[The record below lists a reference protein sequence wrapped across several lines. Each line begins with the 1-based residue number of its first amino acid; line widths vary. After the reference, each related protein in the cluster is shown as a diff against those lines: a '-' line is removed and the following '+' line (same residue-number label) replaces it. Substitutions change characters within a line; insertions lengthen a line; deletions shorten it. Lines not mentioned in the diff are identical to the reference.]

1 MSEKKVN
8 AAAFF
13 FFTLALIGVVAAWYT
28 VKDKGFAQSGAEQ
41 KYESTVF
48 GQNVVQID
56 IVTDENTWQSILDN
70 ALEEQYT
77 AVSVTINGKTY
88 DNVGISPKGNSTLT
102 RVASSDSDRF
112 SFKIKFDEYI
122 DDMTLDGLDVLVLNN
137 IIDDNSYIKEY
148 IAFDMMN
155 YLGVPSSLYTYASL
169 SLNGE
174 NIGFYLA
181 LEGYNDSFEMRNFGT
196 EEGEMYSAKS
206 MEMGGDMGG
215 GRDNADMPQRS
226 DREQTESSEAAVET
240 VANRADKGGMM
251 GGRGSSSGTD
261 LVYTDDEIDSY
272 SGLFDNAV
280 GSDATDEDKMRVIEA
295 IKALNSGE
303 NLEQYLDVDE
313 ILKYLAVHTVV
324 VNLDSYSSNMCQNYY
339 IYERE
344 GQISVLP
351 WDYGLSFGGM
361 NSGSVSDVVNFPI
374 DTPVSGVEMSERPL
388 ISVILGIEEYRE
400 RYHEYL
406 RILCDEYL
414 SETAVENKIASLRAY
429 VDEYVAADPTAF
441 CTYEEY
447 QTAIETME
455 QILVLRGESI
465 SGQLDGTVPS
475 TEEEQ
480 QQNPDALIDTGDLNL
495 SDLGSMSGGRG
506 GMGGRQDFAQRPTD
520 GEFTPPDMTGEN
532 TDTTEDQSG
541 DTGENSAQSQRP
553 TDGNFTP
560 PDMTDETS
568 DTTENQSGDTET
580 GENSEQFQ
588 RPTDGEFTP
597 PDITGEDGESFTP
610 PDMGSMPN
618 RFGNQDQTAQ
628 SGAAA
633 IYQQYQIPI
642 MLAVTVIV
650 MVFSLIFAYRFGR
663 KRR

>member
-1 MSEKKVN
+1 
-8 AAAFF
+8 
-13 FFTLALIGVVAAWYT
+13 
-28 VKDKGFAQSGAEQ
+28 
-41 KYESTVF
+41 
-48 GQNVVQID
+48 
-56 IVTDENTWQSILDN
+56 
-70 ALEEQYT
+70 
-77 AVSVTINGKTY
+77 
-88 DNVGISPKGNSTLT
+88 
-102 RVASSDSDRF
+102 
-112 SFKIKFDEYI
+112 
-122 DDMTLDGLDVLVLNN
+122 
-137 IIDDNSYIKEY
+137 
-148 IAFDMMN
+148 
-155 YLGVPSSLYTYASL
+155 
-169 SLNGE
+169 
-174 NIGFYLA
+174 
-181 LEGYNDSFEMRNFGT
+181 
-196 EEGEMYSAKS
+196 
-206 MEMGGDMGG
+206 
-215 GRDNADMPQRS
+215 
-226 DREQTESSEAAVET
+226 
-240 VANRADKGGMM
+240 
-251 GGRGSSSGTD
+251 
-261 LVYTDDEIDSY
+261 
-272 SGLFDNAV
+272 
-280 GSDATDEDKMRVIEA
+280 MRVIEA

-388 ISVILGIEEYRE
+388 ISVLLGIEEYRE
-400 RYHEYL
+400 QYHEYL

-414 SETAVENKIASLRAY
+414 SETAVKNKIASLRAY

-506 GMGGRQDFAQRPTD
+506 GMGGRQDFAQRPTG

-541 DTGENSAQSQRP
+541 DTGENSAQFQRP

-560 PDMTDETS
+560 PDMTGENT
-568 DTTENQSGDTET
+568 DTTENQNGDTET

-588 RPTDGEFTP
+588 RPTGGEFTP

-618 RFGNQDQTAQ
+618 RFENQDQTAQ

-650 MVFSLIFAYRFGR
+650 MVFALIFAYRFGR

>member
-28 VKDKGFAQSGAEQ
+28 VKDTGSAESGAEQ

-88 DNVGISPKGNSTLT
+88 DNVGIRPKGNSTLT

-122 DDMTLDGLDVLVLNN
+122 DDTTLDGLDVLVLNN

-206 MEMGGDMGG
+206 MEMGGGMG
-215 GRDNADMPQRS
+215 GRDNADMPQRP

-240 VANRADKGGMM
+240 VANRTDKGGMM

-339 IYERE
+339 IYERD

-388 ISVILGIEEYRE
+388 ISVLLGIEEYRE
-400 RYHEYL
+400 QYHEYL

-414 SETAVENKIASLRAY
+414 SETAVKNKIASLRAY

-495 SDLGSMSGGRG
+495 SDLGSMSGVRG
-506 GMGGRQDFAQRPTD
+506 GMGGRQDFAQRPTG
-520 GEFTPPDMTGEN
+520 GEFISPDMTGEN
-532 TDTTEDQSG
+532 TDTTENQNG
-541 DTGENSAQSQRP
+541 DTVENSAQFQRP
-553 TDGNFTP
+553 TGGNFTP
-560 PDMTDETS
+560 PDMTGETS

-580 GENSEQFQ
+580 GENSAQFQ

-650 MVFSLIFAYRFGR
+650 MVFALIFAYRFGR

>member
-28 VKDKGFAQSGAEQ
+28 VKDTGSAESGAEQ

-88 DNVGISPKGNSTLT
+88 DNVGIRPKGNSTLT

-122 DDMTLDGLDVLVLNN
+122 DDTTLDGLDVLVLNN

-206 MEMGGDMGG
+206 MEMGGGMG
-215 GRDNADMPQRS
+215 GRDNADMPQRP

-280 GSDATDEDKMRVIEA
+280 GSKSTDEDKMRVIEA

-388 ISVILGIEEYRE
+388 ISVQLGIEEYRE
-400 RYHEYL
+400 QYHEYL

-414 SETAVENKIASLRAY
+414 SETAVKNKIASLRAY

-506 GMGGRQDFAQRPTD
+506 GTGGRQDFAQRPTG
-520 GEFTPPDMTGEN
+520 GEFISPDMTGEN
-532 TDTTEDQSG
+532 TDTTESQNS
-541 DTGENSAQSQRP
+541 DTGENSAQFQKP

-560 PDMTDETS
+560 PDMTGETS

-580 GENSEQFQ
+580 GENSAQFQ

-650 MVFSLIFAYRFGR
+650 MVFALIFAYRFGR

>member
-28 VKDKGFAQSGAEQ
+28 VKDTGSAESGAEQ

-88 DNVGISPKGNSTLT
+88 DNVGIRPKGNSTLT

-122 DDMTLDGLDVLVLNN
+122 DDTTLDGLDVLVLNN

-206 MEMGGDMGG
+206 MEMGGGMG
-215 GRDNADMPQRS
+215 GRDNADMPQRP

-280 GSDATDEDKMRVIEA
+280 GSKSTDEDKMRVIEA

-388 ISVILGIEEYRE
+388 ISVLLGIEEYRE
-400 RYHEYL
+400 QYHEYL

-414 SETAVENKIASLRAY
+414 SETAVKNKIASLRAY

-495 SDLGSMSGGRG
+495 SDPGSMSGGRG
-506 GMGGRQDFAQRPTD
+506 GMSGRQDFAQIPTD

-532 TDTTEDQSG
+532 TDTTENQNG
-541 DTGENSAQSQRP
+541 DTVENSAQFQRP
-553 TDGNFTP
+553 TGGNFTP
-560 PDMTDETS
+560 PDMTGETS

-580 GENSEQFQ
+580 GENSAQFQ

-650 MVFSLIFAYRFGR
+650 MVFALIFAYRFGR

>member
-28 VKDKGFAQSGAEQ
+28 VKDKGSAESGAEQ

-88 DNVGISPKGNSTLT
+88 DNVGIRPKGNSTLT

-122 DDMTLDGLDVLVLNN
+122 DDTTLDGLDVLVLNN

-206 MEMGGDMGG
+206 MEMGGGMG
-215 GRDNADMPQRS
+215 GRDNADMPQRP

-280 GSDATDEDKMRVIEA
+280 GSKSTDEDKMRVIEA

-361 NSGSVSDVVNFPI
+361 NSGSVSEVVNSPI

-388 ISVILGIEEYRE
+388 ISVLLGIEEYRE
-400 RYHEYL
+400 QYHEYL

-414 SETAVENKIASLRAY
+414 SETAVKNKIASLRAY

-495 SDLGSMSGGRG
+495 SDPGSMSGGRG
-506 GMGGRQDFAQRPTD
+506 GTGGRQDFAQRPTG
-520 GEFTPPDMTGEN
+520 GEFISPDMTGEN

-541 DTGENSAQSQRP
+541 D
-553 TDGNFTP
+553 
-560 PDMTDETS
+560 
-568 DTTENQSGDTET
+568 T

-650 MVFSLIFAYRFGR
+650 MVFALIFAYRFGR

>member
-28 VKDKGFAQSGAEQ
+28 VKDTGSAENGAEQ

-56 IVTDENTWQSILDN
+56 IVTDEDTWQSILDN

-88 DNVGISPKGNSTLT
+88 DNVGIRPKGNSTLT

-122 DDMTLDGLDVLVLNN
+122 DDTTLDGLDVLVLNN

-196 EEGEMYSAKS
+196 EEGEMYSAKF

-215 GRDNADMPQRS
+215 GRDNADMPQRP

-388 ISVILGIEEYRE
+388 ISVLLGIEEYRE

-480 QQNPDALIDTGDLNL
+480 QQNPDDLIDTGDLNL
-495 SDLGSMSGGRG
+495 SDPGSMSGGRG
-506 GMGGRQDFAQRPTD
+506 GMGGRQDFAQIPTD

-532 TDTTEDQSG
+532 TDTTENQNG
-541 DTGENSAQSQRP
+541 DTGENSAQFQRP

-560 PDMTDETS
+560 PDMTGETS

-580 GENSEQFQ
+580 GENSAQFQ
-588 RPTDGEFTP
+588 RPTG
-597 PDITGEDGESFTP
+597 
-610 PDMGSMPN
+610 
-618 RFGNQDQTAQ
+618 GN
-628 SGAAA
+628 
-633 IYQQYQIPI
+633 
-642 MLAVTVIV
+642 LLR
-650 MVFSLIFAYRFGR
+650 LI
-663 KRR
+663 